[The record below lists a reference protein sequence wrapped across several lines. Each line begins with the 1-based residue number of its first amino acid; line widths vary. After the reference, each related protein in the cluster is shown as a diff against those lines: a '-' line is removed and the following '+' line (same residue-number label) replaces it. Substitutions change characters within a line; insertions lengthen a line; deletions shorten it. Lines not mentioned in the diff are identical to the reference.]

1 MKKVKIVIGANFGDE
16 GKGVITDYITRTTEE
31 PVVIR
36 FNSGSQA
43 GHTVIS
49 RDGTRHVFGHFGSGT
64 FNNVPTFLSKYFVI
78 NPLTFLK
85 ERNELINKGV
95 SPKVFVDPRCLITT
109 PYDMMLNQMIENA
122 RGDKKHGSCGLGF
135 NETLIRNKDNRYRL
149 TMKEIDKDNMKATL
163 IKIRDEYVIARL
175 KEVNIDSVME
185 EFKDILKSDDII
197 ENFIYDVMEFQKNI
211 QIKEI
216 KDIDTKS
223 KTLIFEG
230 AQGLML
236 HQDYKYFP
244 HVTPSNTGIENVLNL
259 LDECYR
265 SKENELDIEAIYV
278 TRAYLTRH
286 GEGPMPGE
294 VNEKPYSKIVDLTN
308 IYNKYQGSLRF
319 GLLNI
324 DLLNENI
331 KYDFN
336 KAKNYKFKVKKSIA
350 VTCID
355 QIDGNAKY
363 IYENNKCESSIEKF
377 EENIELKI
385 EPYNYYRR
393 IDNGDFGKVI
403 YKK

>member
-64 FNNVPTFLSKYFVI
+64 FNNVPTFLSKYFVV
-78 NPLTFLK
+78 NPLIFLK

-95 SPKVFVDPRCLITT
+95 NPKVFVDSRCLITT

-175 KEVNIDSVME
+175 KEVNINSVME

-216 KDIDTKS
+216 KDINTKY

-308 IYNKYQGSLRF
+308 IYNKYQGNLRF

-336 KAKNYKFKVKKSIA
+336 KAKDYKFKVKKSIA

-363 IYENNKCESSIEKF
+363 IYENNNCESSIEKF
-377 EENIELKI
+377 EENIKLKI